1 MLLEK
6 IKTTAKAYPQ
16 KLALVN
22 PNFADSNITYAELDE
37 QSTNLAYSIN
47 YEMIRG
53 GGNT

>member
-22 PNFADSNITYAELDE
+22 KNFADSNVTYAELDE
-37 QSTNLAYSIN
+37 QSTNLAYFIN
-47 YEMIRG
+47 HEMIRG
-53 GGNT
+53 G

>member
-22 PNFADSNITYAELDE
+22 PNFADSNITYAELDV
-37 QSTNLAYSIN
+37 SFRDNVP
-47 YEMIRG
+47 G
-53 GGNT
+53 KG

>member
-22 PNFADSNITYAELDE
+22 PNFADSNITYAELDALVLE
-37 QSTNLAYSIN
+37 ITSQVRG
-47 YEMIRG
+47 EMAF
-53 GGNT
+53 